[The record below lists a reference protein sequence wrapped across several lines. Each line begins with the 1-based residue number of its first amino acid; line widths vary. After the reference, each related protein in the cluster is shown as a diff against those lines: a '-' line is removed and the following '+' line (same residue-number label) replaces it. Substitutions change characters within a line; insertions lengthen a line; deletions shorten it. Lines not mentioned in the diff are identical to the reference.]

1 MRRGEGSRG
10 SIPYGDFAAGL
21 CSRGSI
27 PDGDSAAGLYSHA
40 PSGLWR
46 NRTYVSPNGAA
57 HYSQGIYPL
66 VIPCTTHSL
75 SPNGAAHHSQGI
87 YPLGINGAFS
97 VNPGD
102 YRAAVQYIANQEEHH
117 RTRTFQEEFLLFLKK
132 YHVSYDENHLW
143 DEP

>member
-40 PSGLWR
+40 PSGLMDSAAGLYSHAPSGLWR
-46 NRTYVSPNGAA
+46 NRTYV
-57 HYSQGIYPL
+57 
-66 VIPCTTHSL
+66 